1 MSNIIACYCSCAA
14 DTPFIRG
21 SRLLVHVSV
30 SQTSLTAQHEAPLYV
45 PAVCHVDS
53 KLPGG
58 WRTRLYVDPNNSR
71 LVTLS
76 RISRRLF

>member
-45 PAVCHVDS
+45 PAVGHVDS
-53 KLPGG
+53 
-58 WRTRLYVDPNNSR
+58 
-71 LVTLS
+71 
-76 RISRRLF
+76 